1 MPNDREHPD
10 GLSRNER
17 SILALIRRHGPMPR
31 AALAQATGVSAQAVT
46 NLTRKLI
53 KNGLLAEQ
61 EVIRGKVGQPS
72 TPLSLAPDGA
82 LFLGLKLGR
91 KLVELA
97 LVDFTGQI
105 KLHRQEVLSHL
116 TPDRV
121 LNFAHHGIATFHSS
135 LTPNMRERIAG
146 LGIATPFRL
155 WDWGEEMAD
164 WRGFDLR
171 GELGRELP
179 FPIFLENDATTACGA
194 ELIFGRH
201 SLPADFLHIYVAHF
215 PGGGIVLDGN
225 LRFGPRRNAAAL
237 GSTLLP
243 GGEQLLDRASVAV
256 LERRLGRPLPP
267 DDSGWDPDEA
277 IEYEWAEEA
286 GEALAFTALAAV
298 SIVDFPLVVIDGAV
312 PPATR
317 TRLVEATRKA
327 LAALP
332 AEGIDRPHV
341 VEGSMGRT
349 ARVLGAAALPLSHFF
364 QPDGALCK
372 S

>member
-1 MPNDREHPD
+1 MPDDRDRLDE
-10 GLSRNER
+10 LSRNER
-17 SILALIRRHGPMPR
+17 LILALVRRHGPMPR
-31 AALAQATGVSAQAVT
+31 ASLAHATGVSAQAMT

-61 EVIRGKVGQPS
+61 DVVRGKVGQPS

-97 LVDFTGQI
+97 LVDFAGQI
-105 KLHRQEVLSHL
+105 KFHRQEVLSNL

-121 LNFAHHGIATFHSS
+121 LNFAHHGIATFQSS
-135 LTPNMRERIAG
+135 LSPEMQKRIAG

-155 WDWGEEMAD
+155 WDWGKEMAD

-171 GELGRELP
+171 DELGRDLP

-194 ELIFGRH
+194 ELIFGRRD
-201 SLPADFLHIYVAHF
+201 LPADFLHIYMAHF

-243 GGEQLLDRASVAV
+243 GGEQLLDRASVAR
-256 LERRLGRPLPP
+256 LEHRLGRSLPP
-267 DDSGWDPDEA
+267 DDSGWNPPEA
-277 IEYEWAEEA
+277 IESEWAREA
-286 GEALAFTALAAV
+286 GQALAFTALTAV
-298 SIVDFPLVVIDGAV
+298 SIVDLPLVVIDGAI

-317 TRLVEATRKA
+317 TRLVEATREA
-327 LAALP
+327 LATLP
-332 AEGIDRPHV
+332 AEGIDRPQV
-341 VEGSMGRT
+341 IEGSMGRT

-364 QPDGALCK
+364 QPNGISYK
-372 S
+372 G